1 MDAYK
6 TYKNE
11 NVFNVNA
18 NETWMIVITETDS
31 LSDRSASLKW
41 AHSWTD
47 TSTLSRPTGAEH

>member
-18 NETWMIVITETDS
+18 NETWMIIITETDS
-31 LSDRSASLKW
+31 SSDRSASLKW
-41 AHSWTD
+41 AHNWTD
-47 TSTLSRPTGAEH
+47 TFDSIKTNKV

>member
-6 TYKNE
+6 NE
-11 NVFNVNA
+11 NFFNVNV
-18 NETWMIVITETDS
+18 NETWMIVIAETDS